1 MDKKPLRTIVYVD
14 GFNLYYGQLKG
25 TSHKWLDPVALFQ
38 RVLGPQ
44 NQITQIKYF
53 TARVQPTVNEPSVN
67 TRQDAYFRALG
78 LWCPLVQLH
87 FGHFLRH
94 KIRMENAS
102 PPPATVAVWKNEEK
116 GSDVNLALQVVNDA
130 WLNSPPGMQER
141 STGQWY
147 GLWHSNHGGKVI
159 VQHDGNKVASWSS
172 DSGYKPEPKS
182 KNPEK

>member
-25 TSHKWLDPVALFQ
+25 TSYKWLDPVALFQ

-78 LWCPLVQLH
+78 LWCPLVRNTALQASQLP
-87 FGHFLRH
+87 
-94 KIRMENAS
+94 S
-102 PPPATVAVWKNEEK
+102 PVPGSTLTKPATW
-116 GSDVNLALQVVNDA
+116 
-130 WLNSPPGMQER
+130 
-141 STGQWY
+141 
-147 GLWHSNHGGKVI
+147 
-159 VQHDGNKVASWSS
+159 
-172 DSGYKPEPKS
+172 
-182 KNPEK
+182 